1 MLIFGAPEVLGSE
14 NKGKCSQSGKEVK
27 EFKEF
32 ENSFALSSLTTF
44 SLC

>member
-27 EFKEF
+27 EF